1 MLSEHCLLFFRIFV
15 DRTATKPMNAKKPI
29 TIEAALH
36 RAAAL
41 CSRGEQAPAD
51 VHDKLMRW
59 GLNAA
64 DAHQVVTRLRTE
76 NFLSDER
83 FAVAFVR
90 DKFRFNGWGRIK
102 IAFMLRQKQLPAA
115 VIDDALQQ
123 IDAEE
128 YRTTLDRL
136 LQSRVHSLAGRPDEA
151 ARASLLRF
159 AAGRGFEPAVFYPAV
174 DCALRQAG
182 YGQSEE

>member
-1 MLSEHCLLFFRIFV
+1 
-15 DRTATKPMNAKKPI
+15 MNAKKPI

-59 GLNAA
+59 GLNAT

-83 FAVAFVR
+83 FAVAFV
-90 DKFRFNGWGRIK
+90 GRIK

-136 LQSRVHSLAGRPDEA
+136 LQSRVRSLAGRPDEA